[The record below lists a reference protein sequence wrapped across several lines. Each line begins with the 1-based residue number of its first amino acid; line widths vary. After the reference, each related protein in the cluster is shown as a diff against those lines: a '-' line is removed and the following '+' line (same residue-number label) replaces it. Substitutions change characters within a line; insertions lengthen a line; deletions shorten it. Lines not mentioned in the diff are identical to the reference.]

1 MIEDGRHAVPDALEN
16 GRVRGSPCPV
26 QGKLPVDRPP
36 LTVEDLVE
44 VCGIEA
50 FDGKS
55 SRQPGIYMRVSVD
68 ESRHDQA
75 AVGIDLFGS
84 GILLLQGLSVADIQD
99 LFAVYDNGAV
109 FKERILRVP
118 CDHPSV
124 PDYKHNPASLYD
136 NFTVSLFHSFSLKN
150 ELVCHKISEE
160 EKISEN

>member
-1 MIEDGRHAVPDALEN
+1 MYIPEKDTILNEVIAAYDFPETLLGAV
-16 GRVRGSPCPV
+16 R
-26 QGKLPVDRPP
+26 
-36 LTVEDLVE
+36 
-44 VCGIEA
+44 
-50 FDGKS
+50 
-55 SRQPGIYMRVSVD
+55 Y
-68 ESRHDQA
+68 
-75 AVGIDLFGS
+75 GS
-84 GILLLQGLSVADIQD
+84 GHINDTFCLVCQPKEGNAIRFILQGLSVADIQD